1 MRLRVLRRGKK
12 HALPQEARHKK
23 SQSATCRTL
32 SHSDIDN
39 PYGRFYSRPRTFEQ
53 LRPSA
58 RQSDAADSK

>member
-12 HALPQEARHKK
+12 HALPQESEHKI
-23 SQSATCRTL
+23 SQPATCRT
-32 SHSDIDN
+32 SNPSDIDN

-58 RQSDAADSK
+58 KQSDAADSE